1 MSLVWQPLVYTA
13 FLHDVMAAML
23 VFQDNETAAMLVY
36 QTNPVEVELF
46 SNVNTFSCS
55 NEFARL
61 LAM

>member
-46 SNVNTFSCS
+46 SYVDTF
-55 NEFARL
+55 FFFQ
-61 LAM
+61 